1 VSNATPA
8 NARASK
14 LARRALVLIILAACV
29 LAAGSWR
36 VYSNTWDEPEHL
48 AAGIELLDRGKYEYD
63 TEHPPLGRVFLAIG
77 PYLAGARSFGT
88 PPPEGTP
95 EGLHILYV
103 KGAYWRDLTL
113 ARLGMLPFLVL
124 LLYATWLWARRI
136 LPSEGAALLAVV
148 LTVSVPPVLGHAAL
162 ASLDVAAAA
171 TTLLALYALQC
182 WMVSARLRDAVFVG
196 LASGVAVVTKFSSVP
211 FIGVSL
217 IVLSLTHWAALR
229 RRASAASLRSALPAA
244 ALGDA
249 ASARVAQLAD
259 PPPTW
264 GRRAAGLALAALVGL
279 APVWLAYG
287 PRVADPAGVAFRFNW
302 AVSYLLAQHGLA
314 HVFGVLLSHL
324 WLPRELKDLVNGIV
338 AVKAHNDSGHL
349 SYLLGETRLTGWW
362 YFYLVALAVK
372 TPIPLL
378 VAGPIGLVTLALRGF
393 RRADTWVM
401 APLAVVVAILVFASA
416 VSRINI
422 GIRHILIVYPLLA
435 LGAADLTVR
444 AWRALRSSYR
454 ASAADATRVSPIV
467 KRIPDYPLK
476 HLANL
481 RTLGAAAL
489 LAALGWQL
497 SPLWR
502 AWPDYLP
509 YFNELVAHPER
520 VLVDSDLDWGQ
531 DLHRLEVRVAELGI
545 GHLSLAYRGTADLRR
560 EPLPQVYILP
570 PHERVTGWVA
580 VSQLARTRNRTDYG
594 WLDAYHPV
602 ERIGKTIDL
611 YYVP

>member
-1 VSNATPA
+1 MSSAPLAGT
-8 NARASK
+8 RAPQ
-14 LARRALVLIILAACV
+14 LARRALILIILGACV
-29 LAAGSWR
+29 LATGSWR

-95 EGLHILYV
+95 EGLDILYV

-113 ARLGMLPFLVL
+113 ARLGMLPVLAL
-124 LLYATWLWARRI
+124 LLYATWLWARRL

-148 LTVSVPPVLGHAAL
+148 LVASVPPVLGHAAL

-171 TTLLALYALQC
+171 TTLLALYALQR
-182 WMVSARLRDAVFVG
+182 WLVSARLSDAVFFG

-217 IVLSLTHWAALR
+217 IALSLAHWATLRGTGLTHAATVAAPARADPTIWR
-229 RRASAASLRSALPAA
+229 RRVGG
-244 ALGDA
+244 LG
-249 ASARVAQLAD
+249 
-259 PPPTW
+259 
-264 GRRAAGLALAALVGL
+264 LAALLGL
-279 APVWLAYG
+279 APVWLVYG

-302 AVSYLLAQHGLA
+302 AVSYLLQQHGLA
-314 HVFGVLLSHL
+314 HAFGVLLSHL
-324 WLPRELKDLVNGIV
+324 WLPRELKDLVNGVV

-362 YFYLVALAVK
+362 YFYLVALVVK

-378 VAGPIGLVTLALRGF
+378 IAGPVGLVALALDGW
-393 RRADTWVM
+393 RRRDSWAL
-401 APLAVVVAILVFASA
+401 APLAALVAILVFASA

-422 GIRHILIVYPLLA
+422 GIRHILIVYPFFA
-435 LGAADLTVR
+435 LGAAHLTVR
-444 AWRALRSSYR
+444 LWRALR
-454 ASAADATRVSPIV
+454 AP
-467 KRIPDYPLK
+467 
-476 HLANL
+476 
-481 RTLGAAAL
+481 GAAAGAGVGAGAGAGAGATDVSPTVRQMPNHPL
-489 LAALGWQL
+489 NRLKNLRILGMAAVLAALVWQL
-497 SPLWR
+497 STLWR

-531 DLHRLEVRVAELGI
+531 DLHRLEARASQLCI
-545 GHLSLAYRGTADLRR
+545 GHLNLAYRGTADLRR
-560 EPLPQVYILP
+560 EPLPPVHILA
-570 PHERVTGWVA
+570 PHERAAGWVA
-580 VSQLARTRNRTDYG
+580 VSQLARTRNHSDYD
-594 WLDAYHPV
+594 WLDAYDPV
-602 ERIGKTIDL
+602 ERVGKTIDL
-611 YYVP
+611 YYLP